1 MTITS
6 ELKEA
11 GLLCPGQHTVPWS
24 VIPPFLPLCT
34 FLLWIWGWAR
44 KATVSLSYP
53 SCCQM
58 SSCHLPTELNHL
70 VLLPTTHSLITASEK
85 ADLTQWGR
93 LGEAGGGGLAEAPEN
108 CTPLS
113 FHWHGELWLGLST
126 PASDT
131 LLCQAGQRF
140 QCAVKAGWVGSQWMS
155 LHKTPV
161 SCGPR

>member
-1 MTITS
+1 MTITL

-108 CTPLS
+108 RTPLS
-113 FHWHGELWLGLST
+113 FHWHGEL
-126 PASDT
+126 
-131 LLCQAGQRF
+131 
-140 QCAVKAGWVGSQWMS
+140 
-155 LHKTPV
+155 
-161 SCGPR
+161 